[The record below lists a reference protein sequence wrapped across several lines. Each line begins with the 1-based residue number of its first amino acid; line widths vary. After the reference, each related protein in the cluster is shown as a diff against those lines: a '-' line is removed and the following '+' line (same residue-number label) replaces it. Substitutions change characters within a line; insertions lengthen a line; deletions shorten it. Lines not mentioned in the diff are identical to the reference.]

1 MTKAPLI
8 AIAAMATI
16 LTAQPAL
23 AQQVG
28 PDMVV
33 KYSDLDLSS
42 KAGQKTLESRIDA
55 AAKKFCGV
63 GEQTTGT
70 RLKSSEA
77 GKCFREARRLAN
89 QQFAVLVNDAR
100 RGG

>member
-8 AIAAMATI
+8 AIAAMASV
-16 LTAQPAL
+16 LSVNPAL
-23 AQQVG
+23 AG
-28 PDMVV
+28 ETAPDMVV
-33 KYSDLDLSS
+33 KYADLDLTS
-42 KAGQKTLESRIDA
+42 KAGQRTLEGRIDA

-70 RLKSSEA
+70 RLKSSQA
-77 GKCFREARRLAN
+77 GKCFREAKRLAN
-89 QQFAVLVNDAR
+89 QQFALIVNDAN